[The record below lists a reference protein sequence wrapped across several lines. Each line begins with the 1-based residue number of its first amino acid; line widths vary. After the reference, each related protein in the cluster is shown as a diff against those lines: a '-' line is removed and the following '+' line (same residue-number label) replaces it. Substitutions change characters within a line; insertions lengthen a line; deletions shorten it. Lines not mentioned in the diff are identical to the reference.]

1 MQTIGMFEAKTH
13 LTKIVRN
20 VQKGEK
26 YILKNRDQEV
36 AVIMSVED
44 YNKNFGSLPY
54 EKLRNILKDNNFQ
67 SIDDIIDMRDEGRI
81 R

>member
-54 EKLRNILKDNNFQ
+54 EKLRNILKDNKFQ